1 MAVGGY
7 FPAALT
13 RLSIANQNSR
23 RPPSSAALRSKGMQ
37 PRRCRSEG
45 SP

>member
-1 MAVGGY
+1 MAVRGH
-7 FPAALT
+7 FPAALM

>member
-13 RLSIANQNSR
+13 RLSIATQNSP
-23 RPPSSAALRSKGMQ
+23 RPPSSAALRSMGMQ
-37 PRRCRSEG
+37 PLRCRSEG